1 MIKMNIKNII
11 GMSALLL
18 TVAMPVKA
26 DLVLDSYTY
35 VTLPFPTP
43 YDLNL
48 VANGA
53 GSSDNTAGDTI
64 ITASSALAY
73 FELTNVTDVIPS
85 PDLSATAAFV
95 DGGLS
100 YSEES
105 GVDGTLEINYVGDVL
120 DFTSF
125 GSQFYFDIDQA
136 DDGILIQLTV
146 TDSDGNSS
154 TAPIQILTEIV
165 FGASE
170 RVSLAFNSF
179 VGTVDFSK
187 VTTVN
192 AFISTPGGES
202 QFTIDEV
209 GIVPEPTSIALLGLG
224 LLGLGLRSR
233 KKTV

>member
-43 YDLNL
+43 YDLSL
-48 VANGA
+48 SANGA
-53 GSSDNTAGDTI
+53 GTVDSTAGETI
-64 ITASSALAY
+64 ITVSSALAY
-73 FELTNVTDVIPS
+73 FELSNITDVVPS
-85 PDLSATAAFV
+85 PDLSATAAFI

-100 YSEES
+100 YSEDS
-105 GVDGTLEINYVGDVL
+105 GVDGTLEINYEGPTL
-120 DFTSF
+120 DFASF
-125 GSQFYFDIDQA
+125 GSHFYFDVDQA

-146 TDSDGNSS
+146 TDSDGNTS
-154 TAPIQILTEIV
+154 TAPLEIQTEIV

-170 RVSLAFNSF
+170 QVTLAFNSF
-179 VGTVDFSK
+179 IGTADFSK

-202 QFTIDEV
+202 QFTLDEV

>member
-1 MIKMNIKNII
+1 MLSLKKVFGASI
-11 GMSALLL
+11 LLL
-18 TVAMPVKA
+18 AAAMPARA
-26 DLVLDSYTY
+26 DLVLDTYTY
-35 VTLPFPTP
+35 VTTPFPTP
-43 YDLNL
+43 YDLSL
-48 VANGA
+48 SANGA
-53 GSSDNTAGDTI
+53 GTSANTAGETI

-73 FELTNVTDVIPS
+73 FELSNVTDVIGS
-85 PDLSATAAFV
+85 PELSTTAAFI

-100 YSEES
+100 YSEDS
-105 GVDGTLEINYVGDVL
+105 GVDGTLEINYEGPTL
-120 DFTSF
+120 DFASF
-125 GSQFYFDIDQA
+125 GSHFYFDVDQA

-146 TDSDGNSS
+146 TDSDGNTS
-154 TAPIQILTEIV
+154 TAPLEILTEIV

-170 RVSLAFNSF
+170 QVTLAFNSF
-179 VGTVDFSK
+179 IGTADFSK

-202 QFTIDEV
+202 QFTLDEV

>member
-100 YSEES
+100 YSEDS

-136 DDGILIQLTV
+136 DDDILIQLTV

>member
-100 YSEES
+100 YSEDS

>member
-43 YDLNL
+43 YDLSL
-48 VANGA
+48 SANGA
-53 GSSDNTAGDTI
+53 GTVDSTAGETI
-64 ITASSALAY
+64 ITVSSALAY
-73 FELTNVTDVIPS
+73 FELSNITDVVPS
-85 PDLSATAAFV
+85 PDLSATAAFI

-100 YSEES
+100 YSEDS
-105 GVDGTLEINYVGDVL
+105 GVDGTLEINYEGPTL
-120 DFTSF
+120 DFASF
-125 GSQFYFDIDQA
+125 GSHFYFDVDQA

-146 TDSDGNSS
+146 TDSDGNTS
-154 TAPIQILTEIV
+154 TAPLEILTEIV

-170 RVSLAFNSF
+170 QVTLAFNSF
-179 VGTVDFSK
+179 IGTADFSK

-202 QFTIDEV
+202 QFTLDEV